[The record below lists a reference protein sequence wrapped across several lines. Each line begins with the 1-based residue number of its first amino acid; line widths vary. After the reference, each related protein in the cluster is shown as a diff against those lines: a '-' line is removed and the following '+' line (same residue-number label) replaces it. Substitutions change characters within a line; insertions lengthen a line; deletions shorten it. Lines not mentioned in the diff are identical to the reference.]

1 MRVARWPDLSLTA
14 LCCCCCSSQES
25 VASPPPAIVPS
36 PVSGLSIP
44 TPDMTSNM
52 DGLRHLY
59 GLGKTFGGMGGPS
72 STASGAGAAPF
83 GTAGVKARPKIIYA
97 SRTHSQLAKVVK
109 ELKHSQYRPKITIL
123 GSRQQLCVHPVVSKL
138 EGAGQTHACRSL
150 TKDKMCQFYE
160 HLPSQ
165 CSTYALRRCC
175 DPARSFCSRP
185 VVSSCV
191 CVQPG
196 VPPTL
201 ICTIKLWTSRI

>member
-1 MRVARWPDLSLTA
+1 M
-14 LCCCCCSSQES
+14 
-25 VASPPPAIVPS
+25 
-36 PVSGLSIP
+36 SGLSIP

-59 GLGKTFGGMGGPS
+59 GLGKTFGGMGGTSASAS
-72 STASGAGAAPF
+72 SSGAGAAPF
-83 GTAGVKARPKIIYA
+83 GTPGVKARPKIIYA

-138 EGAGQTHACRSL
+138 EGAGQTHACRTL

-165 CSTYALRRCC
+165 ELNAHFVHLL
-175 DPARSFCSRP
+175 
-185 VVSSCV
+185 VSPLDRLLTPLVLSLFV
-191 CVQPG
+191 TQPG

-201 ICTIKLWTSRI
+201 TCTLKRSTSRI